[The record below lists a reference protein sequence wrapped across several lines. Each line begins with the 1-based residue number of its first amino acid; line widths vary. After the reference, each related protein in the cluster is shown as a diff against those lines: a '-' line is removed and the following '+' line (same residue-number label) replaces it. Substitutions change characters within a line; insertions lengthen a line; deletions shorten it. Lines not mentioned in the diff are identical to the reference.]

1 MKNLIANMFQEFQ
14 TITLPQQIA
23 TAVQNAMRNSQGQS
37 QSSPSAGIPT
47 MSNPTAN
54 PTTPFHPSTI
64 VNAVNLGAKVKI
76 STPANFN
83 GARQVNVALW
93 LFEMDQYLTLCGVL
107 DDSQRVAVASSYLK
121 ESAFSWWENL
131 CRQSH
136 PATRNWM
143 AFTIALRERFQPL
156 AASRTA
162 RAQLHNLRQD
172 SMSVAEY
179 IVTSSIA

>member
-14 TITLPQQIA
+14 ATTLPQQIT
-23 TAVQNAMRNSQGQS
+23 TAVQNAMCNSQGQS
-37 QSSPSAGIPT
+37 TTSTAIPT
-47 MSNPTAN
+47 MPNPTGN
-54 PTTPFHPSTI
+54 PTTAFYPTPI
-64 VNAVNLGAKVKI
+64 VNAVSLGAKVKI

-93 LFEMDQYLTLCGVL
+93 LFEMDQYLTLCGVFE
-107 DDSQRVAVASSYLK
+107 DSQRVAVASSYLK
-121 ESAFSWWENL
+121 ESAFSWWESL

-143 AFTIALRERFQPL
+143 AFTTAIRERFQPL

-172 SMSVAEY
+172 SMSVADY
-179 IVTSSIA
+179 SNSFIV